1 MTDHGGCA
9 FHGRLPA
16 VRARER
22 GERGMQ
28 RSTERVPR
36 VGFHTVAWVAILVGL
51 LGSASPTQLG
61 LLGRSPTLSS
71 ARYRVTL
78 EAPQTIFQ
86 WQDAAVVVRM
96 QNGQELPIDGILVVF
111 QVDPPRAQYASIRP
125 ARART
130 EGGRVRAIVRSDL
143 VGQVRIT
150 VRVGALTKRATIT
163 VVVPI
168 ATENGHA
175 DACRSRLEATDVLLK
190 LT

>member
-1 MTDHGGCA
+1 
-9 FHGRLPA
+9 
-16 VRARER
+16 
-22 GERGMQ
+22 MQ
-28 RSTERVPR
+28 RSTARVPC

-51 LGSASPTQLG
+51 LGSASPAQPG
-61 LLGRSPTLSS
+61 LPGRSSTPSS

-86 WQDAAVVVRM
+86 WQDAAVVVRV
-96 QNGQELPIDGILVVF
+96 QNEQGLPIDGILVVF
-111 QVDPPRAQYASIRP
+111 QVDPPRTKYVSIRP

-130 EGGRVRAIVRSDL
+130 KGGRVRAIVWSDL

-150 VRVGALTKRATIT
+150 VRVGALTRRATIT

-168 ATENGHA
+168 ATENGHV
-175 DACRSRLEATDVLLK
+175 DACRSQPAATDVLLK